1 MVLIWCVWAATGW
14 IVLPSSQITP
24 TSSWAVPMTRPSRCG
39 TSPQGRAYRRWP
51 GIGTS
56 LPFLENTFY
65 LIFSTNLVCLSSHF
79 VNCVAFKPDNPNI
92 LVSGSRD
99 KTIKMWDLT
108 SGSCV
113 STVTGARYGKPP
125 LLYDCPVCG
134 HFTAKCFNTVDV
146 NHANLNLILTN
157 WRFRAVS
164 SQNAIDRTR
173 NLPKYWIQK
182 RSIQTW
188 NSIWIRHAL
197 ESCVL
202 KYDEY
207 GSDKYD
213 SEIWWNLT
221 KASSKE
227 HVPPLQD

>member
-1 MVLIWCVWAATGW
+1 M
-14 IVLPSSQITP
+14 
-24 TSSWAVPMTRPSRCG
+24 
-39 TSPQGRAYRRWP
+39 
-51 GIGTS
+51 
-56 LPFLENTFY
+56 
-65 LIFSTNLVCLSSHF
+65 CLSSDG

-92 LVSGSRD
+92 LVSCSDD

-157 WRFRAVS
+157 WRFRAVF
-164 SQNAIDRTR
+164 SQKAIDRTR

-221 KASSKE
+221 KTSSKE
-227 HVPPLQD
+227 HVAPLQD